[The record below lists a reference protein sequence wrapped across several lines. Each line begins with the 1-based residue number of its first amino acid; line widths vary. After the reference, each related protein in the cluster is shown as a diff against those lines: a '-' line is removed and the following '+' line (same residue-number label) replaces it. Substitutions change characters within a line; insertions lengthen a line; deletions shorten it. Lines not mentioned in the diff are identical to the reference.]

1 MPTLNGSLSRLRCS
15 PAAAS
20 YSLFAMATIQAEEP
34 TVVVNAEMPAP
45 VPTEMARS
53 VDMEAL
59 AGEIAKCVGS
69 WKTDHSVAV
78 PGMPCC
84 SITAKYVFNPLKDG
98 VYPYEGVT
106 KVKCCGCC
114 PMMTEKQTV
123 RKRRLPVIHG
133 DYSQRRSACP
143 YAPGHGCFE
152 EADVQRDGPFCTRAR
167 RHDDGHR
174 GRRGSMD

>member
-1 MPTLNGSLSRLRCS
+1 
-15 PAAAS
+15 
-20 YSLFAMATIQAEEP
+20 MATILAEEA

-59 AGEIAKCVGS
+59 AGEIAKCVGT

-84 SITAKYVFNPLKDG
+84 SITAKYVFDPLKDG

-114 PMMTEKQTV
+114 PMMTEKQTGLV
-123 RKRRLPVIHG
+123 SGDCLSFTATTASGDQHALTLQDMDASKKLTYKGTGPSKQGPVDTTTVIEAG
-133 DYSQRRSACP
+133 ADRWTDTVTVG
-143 YAPGHGCFE
+143 GHTMVF
-152 EADVQRDGPFCTRAR
+152 VFSKTT
-167 RHDDGHR
+167 
-174 GRRGSMD
+174 